1 MKKQIIEIS
10 KKQAMVLLESLDNYC
25 EESERLE
32 QEPDTSNQ
40 DRKELREERIE
51 VEMLIKQ
58 IEALEW

>member
-25 EESERLE
+25 EESKRLE

-58 IEALEW
+58 IESLVW